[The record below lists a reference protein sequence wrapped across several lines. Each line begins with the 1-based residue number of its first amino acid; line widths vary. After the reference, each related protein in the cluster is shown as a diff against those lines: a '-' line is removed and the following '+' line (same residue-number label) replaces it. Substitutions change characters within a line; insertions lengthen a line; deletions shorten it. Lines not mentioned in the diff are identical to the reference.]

1 MAPDNNML
9 EFLRD
14 YVFIPIGTALVWM
27 WSRNEKEHEML
38 RERTESIKQNT
49 SDGYSTLNDRVMVYV
64 DGKVNA
70 IQDEQRR
77 RSDTFQ
83 HHITKLFENAEKD
96 RASFREELS
105 KHSQQ
110 SAERHIELLSAIHT
124 GLAGKADK

>member
-38 RERTESIKQNT
+38 RERTDSIKQNT
-49 SDGYSTLNDRVMVYV
+49 SDGYSVLNDRVMDYV
-64 DGKVNA
+64 DSKVGA
-70 IQDEQRR
+70 VQDEQRR
-77 RSDTFQ
+77 KTDRMND
-83 HHITKLFENAEKD
+83 HIAKLFENAEKD